1 MSENLKAVILILPID
16 DEYRIK
22 GDKHSWV
29 IQKGRM
35 REGEITWESVSWF
48 TSLESTVNH
57 LGQLM
62 VRTSDAK
69 TLAEALVEIEKI
81 ATLFTQA
88 LTTKFEVIRKVKI
101 DDKK

>member
-1 MSENLKAVILILPID
+1 MILPID

-22 GDKHSWV
+22 GDKHSWA

-35 REGEITWESVSWF
+35 KEGEITWESVSWF
-48 TSLESTVNH
+48 TSIESTVNN

-62 VRTSDAK
+62 VRTSDTK

-81 ATLFTQA
+81 ATLLTHA
-88 LTTKFEVIRKVKI
+88 LSPKFEITRKVNI
-101 DDKK
+101 S

>member
-1 MSENLKAVILILPID
+1 MILPID

-22 GDKHSWV
+22 GNKHSWA

-69 TLAEALVEIEKI
+69 TLADALKEIKKI
-81 ATLFTQA
+81 TTKLSHA
-88 LTTKFEVIRKVKI
+88 LSTKFEVIRKVKI
-101 DDKK
+101 DDEE

>member
-1 MSENLKAVILILPID
+1 MILPID

-22 GDKHSWV
+22 GDKHSWA

-57 LGQLM
+57 LGDLM
-62 VRTSDAK
+62 VRTSNAQ
-69 TLAEALVEIEKI
+69 TLADALKEIEKVT
-81 ATLFTQA
+81 TLLTHA
-88 LTTKFEVIRKVKI
+88 LSPTVKVIPVT
-101 DDKK
+101 DKEMAV

>member
-1 MSENLKAVILILPID
+1 MILPID

-22 GDKHSWV
+22 GDKHSWA

-48 TSLESTVNH
+48 TSFEHTVNH

-62 VRTSDAK
+62 VRTSNAQ
-69 TLAEALVEIEKI
+69 TLADALKEIEKVT
-81 ATLFTQA
+81 TLLTHA
-88 LTTKFEVIRKVKI
+88 LSPKFKVIPVT
-101 DDKK
+101 DKEMAV

>member
-1 MSENLKAVILILPID
+1 MILPID
-16 DEYRIK
+16 DEYRIM

-57 LGQLM
+57 LGNLM
-62 VRTSDAK
+62 VRTSNAQ
-69 TLAEALVEIEKI
+69 TLADALKEIEKVT
-81 ATLFTQA
+81 TLLTHA
-88 LTTKFEVIRKVKI
+88 LSPKFKVIPVT
-101 DDKK
+101 DKEMAV

>member
-1 MSENLKAVILILPID
+1 MILPID

-22 GDKHSWV
+22 GDKHSWA
-29 IQKGRM
+29 IQKGRIKK
-35 REGEITWESVSWF
+35 GEITWESVSWF

-69 TLAEALVEIEKI
+69 TLADALIVVEEI
-81 ATLFTQA
+81 ATKLTQA
-88 LTTKFEVIRKVKI
+88 LTTKFEAIRKVNI
-101 DDKK
+101 N

>member
-1 MSENLKAVILILPID
+1 MILPID

-22 GDKHSWV
+22 GDKHSWA

-48 TSLESTVNH
+48 TSFEHTVNH

-62 VRTSDAK
+62 VRTSDAQ
-69 TLAEALVEIEKI
+69 TLADALIVVEEI
-81 ATLFTQA
+81 ATKLTQA
-88 LTTKFEVIRKVKI
+88 LTTKFEVIRKVNI
-101 DDKK
+101 N

>member
-1 MSENLKAVILILPID
+1 MILPID

-22 GDKHSWV
+22 GDKHSWA

-62 VRTSDAK
+62 VRTSDAQ
-69 TLAEALVEIEKI
+69 TLADALKEIEKVT
-81 ATLFTQA
+81 TLLTHA
-88 LTTKFEVIRKVKI
+88 LSPKFKVIPVT
-101 DDKK
+101 DKEMAV

>member
-1 MSENLKAVILILPID
+1 MILPID

-62 VRTSDAK
+62 VRTSDTK
-69 TLAEALVEIEKI
+69 TLGDALIAIEKI
-81 ATLFTQA
+81 ATKLSQT

>member
-1 MSENLKAVILILPID
+1 MILPID

-22 GDKHSWV
+22 GDKHSWA
-29 IQKGRM
+29 IQIGRIKK
-35 REGEITWESVSWF
+35 GEITWESISWF

-69 TLAEALVEIEKI
+69 TLADALKEIEKTT
-81 ATLFTQA
+81 TL
-88 LTTKFEVIRKVKI
+88 LTHSLSPKFKVIQVV
-101 DDKK
+101 DPNVSDL

>member
-1 MSENLKAVILILPID
+1 MILPID
-16 DEYRIK
+16 DEYRIM

-69 TLAEALVEIEKI
+69 TLAEALIAIEKI
-81 ATLFTQA
+81 ATKLTHA
-88 LTTKFEVIRKVKI
+88 LSPKFEVTRKVNI
-101 DDKK
+101 C

>member
-1 MSENLKAVILILPID
+1 MILPVD

-22 GDKHSWV
+22 GDKHSWA

-35 REGEITWESVSWF
+35 KEGEITWESVSWF
-48 TSLESTVNH
+48 TSFESTVNH

-81 ATLFTQA
+81 ATLLTHA
-88 LTTKFEVIRKVKI
+88 LSPEFEVTRKVKI
-101 DDKK
+101 DDEE

>member
-1 MSENLKAVILILPID
+1 MILPID

-22 GDKHSWV
+22 GDKQSWA

-57 LGQLM
+57 LGDLM
-62 VRTSDAK
+62 VRTSNAQ
-69 TLAEALVEIEKI
+69 TLADALKEIEKVT
-81 ATLFTQA
+81 TLLTHA
-88 LTTKFEVIRKVKI
+88 LSPKFKVIPVT
-101 DDKK
+101 DKEMAV

>member
-1 MSENLKAVILILPID
+1 MILPID
-16 DEYRIK
+16 DDYRIK
-22 GDKHSWV
+22 GDKHSWA

-62 VRTSDAK
+62 VRTSDAQ
-69 TLAEALVEIEKI
+69 TLADALKEIEKVT
-81 ATLFTQA
+81 TLLTHA
-88 LTTKFEVIRKVKI
+88 LSPKFKVVPVT
-101 DDKK
+101 DKEMAV

>member
-1 MSENLKAVILILPID
+1 MILLID

-22 GDKHSWV
+22 GDKHSWA

-35 REGEITWESVSWF
+35 KEGETTWESISWF

-62 VRTSDAK
+62 VRTSDTE
-69 TLAEALVEIEKI
+69 TLGDALIAVEEI
-81 ATLFTQA
+81 ATKLSQA
-88 LTTKFEVIRKVKI
+88 LTTKFEVTRKVNI
-101 DDKK
+101 N

>member
-1 MSENLKAVILILPID
+1 MILPID
-16 DEYRIK
+16 DEYRIM

-69 TLAEALVEIEKI
+69 TLADALKEIEKI
-81 ATLFTQA
+81 TTKLSQA
-88 LTTKFEVIRKVKI
+88 LTTKFEVIRKVNI
-101 DDKK
+101 DTEMDIDQ

>member
-1 MSENLKAVILILPID
+1 MILPID

-22 GDKHSWV
+22 GDKHSWA

-69 TLAEALVEIEKI
+69 TLADALKEIEKI
-81 ATLFTQA
+81 TTKLSQA
-88 LTTKFEVIRKVKI
+88 LTTKFEVIRKVNI
-101 DDKK
+101 DTEMDIDQ

>member
-1 MSENLKAVILILPID
+1 MILPID

-22 GDKHSWV
+22 GDKHSWA
-29 IQKGRM
+29 IQKGRIKK
-35 REGEITWESVSWF
+35 GEITWESVSWF

-81 ATLFTQA
+81 ATLLTHA
-88 LTTKFEVIRKVKI
+88 LSPEFEVTRKVKI
-101 DDKK
+101 YDVE

>member
-1 MSENLKAVILILPID
+1 MILPID

-22 GDKHSWV
+22 GDKHSWA

-62 VRTSDAK
+62 VRTSDAQ
-69 TLAEALVEIEKI
+69 TLADALKEIEKVT
-81 ATLFTQA
+81 TLLTHA
-88 LTTKFEVIRKVKI
+88 LSPKFKVIQVV
-101 DDKK
+101 DPNVSDL